1 MPPLQATCFGQQT
14 EDEDMELHM
23 HHVAERTMIKT
34 TTNNRFLLGSLVVLA
49 VSAPSMG
56 DDTMLLANENDHRG
70 NALN

>member
-1 MPPLQATCFGQQT
+1 
-14 EDEDMELHM
+14 MELHM